1 MFFLFCGGLC
11 FTRWFWFVFIEIALE
26 GKKKCPVCYYSL
38 KVSLIYNSYIL
49 LLLVNLSVC
58 FAAVY
63 NTLCKASVVQ
73 YSAFPRDPRKCSFII
88 CVSGAKSWHS
98 WVVLSLDE
106 QPFIPAHCKGI
117 SHFISA
123 MCDDSST
130 LLLMMEGR
138 LRAFTFL
145 FGLVLLSCYLGSWN
159 YLYSVALDTWLCLQT
174 SPKRRSRDF

>member
-26 GKKKCPVCYYSL
+26 GKKKCPVSYYSL
-38 KVSLIYNSYIL
+38 KASLINNSYIL
-49 LLLVNLSVC
+49 LLLVS
-58 FAAVY
+58 FS
-63 NTLCKASVVQ
+63 LCKASVVQ

-106 QPFIPAHCKGI
+106 QPSIPAHCKGI

-123 MCDDSST
+123 MCDDSPT

-138 LRAFTFL
+138 LCAITFL